1 MEESVS
7 DQKTLNKQLGGKL
20 IQAFHHIINSI
31 KIHRDNNQLI
41 RDSVAKFSG
50 IMAELS
56 GDRDLAIQIWRGRFY
71 IQGEKLLHQRET
83 FHVTNDTVE
92 YFSQRGIAGLT
103 FDRTFR
109 DASPE
114 DFLAFMRLLNESVK
128 QDDPA
133 GWLDRQMGLNRFAWV
148 EISRNPEDTHQDSD
162 NRRKEKARNAYFH
175 ALSTVKEVGIKA
187 SKGITGVRKARRLAQ
202 TLVDLIQEDNSLLLG
217 LSTIRDYDDY
227 TYSHSVNVALLA
239 TCLGRYIGLSDI
251 YLEHITVCGLF
262 HDLGKVEVSKD
273 ILQKQGK
280 LSDEEWE
287 NMRKHPLT
295 GVRHIL
301 RLHAPHSLRSRII
314 LGPFEHH
321 LNVDLSGYPKT
332 HFMKKLSLMGRI
344 LRIADVYEALTA
356 ERSYRPR
363 SFTPDEALRRMW
375 SESGTSF
382 DPFLLKSF
390 INMMGIYPVGSF
402 VELSSGEMA
411 IVMEYSDESE
421 KNLPVVM
428 LLEDD
433 GDGHYIQGETINL
446 AAETPEGDRPPS
458 KIVRGVHFSRLG
470 IQPSTF
476 FLQSSGAKAKIA
488 S

>member
-1 MEESVS
+1 M
-7 DQKTLNKQLGGKL
+7 
-20 IQAFHHIINSI
+20 
-31 KIHRDNNQLI
+31 
-41 RDSVAKFSG
+41 
-50 IMAELS
+50 
-56 GDRDLAIQIWRGRFY
+56 
-71 IQGEKLLHQRET
+71 
-83 FHVTNDTVE
+83 VE
-92 YFSQRGIAGLT
+92 YLSRRGVVGLM
-103 FDRTFR
+103 FNRTFK
-109 DASPE
+109 DASSE
-114 DFLAFMRLLNESVK
+114 DFLAFVRLLNESAK

-133 GWLDRQMGLNRFAWV
+133 EWLDRQMGLSRFPWV
-148 EISRNPEDTHQDSD
+148 EIARDLDAGHQDSD
-162 NRRKEKARNAYFH
+162 NRRREKARNAYFH

-187 SKGITGVRKARRLAQ
+187 SKGIAGVRKARRLAQ
-202 TLVDLIQEDNSLLLG
+202 MLVDLIQEDNSLLLG
-217 LSTIRDYDDY
+217 LSTIKDYDDY
-227 TYSHSVNVALLA
+227 TYTHSVNVALLA

-280 LSDEEWE
+280 LSNDEWE
-287 NMRKHPLT
+287 SMRRHPLT

-321 LNVDLSGYPKT
+321 LNVDLSGYPRT

-375 SESGTSF
+375 SEAGKSF

-390 INMMGIYPVGSF
+390 INMMGIYPVGTF
-402 VELSSGEMA
+402 VELSTGEMG
-411 IVMEYSDESE
+411 IVMEYPDESE
-421 KNLPVVM
+421 RNLPKIM
-428 LLEDD
+428 LLEDN
-433 GDGHYIQGETINL
+433 GDGRFIQGETVNL
-446 AAETPEGDRPPS
+446 AAQTPDGGNPPRR
-458 KIVRGVHFSRLG
+458 IVSGVHFSKLG
-470 IQPSTF
+470 IQPSKF
-476 FLQSSGAKAKIA
+476 FLQSSGSQAAAA